1 MYKKQTIYICDFI
14 SYLLEFLPMSL
25 RAKSFYYLEINSQT
39 ILKNIDNNIKQITLT
54 PEVELSSV

>member
-1 MYKKQTIYICDFI
+1 
-14 SYLLEFLPMSL
+14 MSL

-39 ILKNIDNNIKQITLT
+39 ILKNIDNKIKQITLT

>member
-14 SYLLEFLPMSL
+14 SYLLEFLLMSL
-25 RAKSFYYLEINSQT
+25 RAKYFYYLEINSQT